1 MKNSF
6 IALLLVSL
14 FSISSFAQKNIGITG
29 ENNWFINW
37 TNFKP
42 AKTEYRESN
51 KVLTG
56 IIDKDT
62 KLTRQNTYN
71 LVGVV
76 YVQANGAW
84 LAGIAASA
92 VRSAYSACKG
102 VSTLSGLQGKAEFA
116 TL

>member
-1 MKNSF
+1 
-6 IALLLVSL
+6 VV
-14 FSISSFAQKNIGITG
+14 IGHG
-29 ENNWFINW
+29 GGF
-37 TNFKP
+37 
-42 AKTEYRESN
+42 
-51 KVLTG
+51 
-56 IIDKDT
+56 
-62 KLTRQNTYN
+62 